1 MSAKIESNWITL
13 AKDRLSCGGL
23 TVRELQ
29 ALEIANV
36 YDWLYA
42 QDSTL
47 IPVHSTSSVIDL
59 APNITDLYNRI
70 ACGELVSELQYAW
83 AKAELS
89 RLLKVYYES
98 LDARLN
104 AVVKTASHYVYA
116 AGIYAWNGGAA
127 TTGSKTIT
135 GLLATDVVQATLH
148 SQGASE
154 TLIKAAA
161 AAGQINF
168 TLSANGTDG
177 TTKINYSVLRA
188 KPVS

>member
-29 ALEIANV
+29 ALEIANI

-59 APNITDLYNRI
+59 APNITDLYNKI

-116 AGIYAWNGGAA
+116 AGIHVWNDGASA
-127 TTGSKTIT
+127 SGDIPVT
-135 GLLATDVVQATLH
+135 GLLATDVVHVTLH
-148 SQGASE
+148 TSTASE
-154 TLIKAAA
+154 LVEAAA
-161 AAGQINF
+161 AATGQINV
-168 TLSANGTDG
+168 TMSAAAADT
-177 TTKINYSVLRA
+177 TTKLNYTVYRA
-188 KPVS
+188 KPAS